1 MKVLFSILFLLIPS
15 CGENS
20 ISEKEKWKVSQT
32 ISDILLVQQIY
43 KFDSIRSN
51 YAIDSIIKN
60 NGYKN
65 RIEFNLQLENLS
77 KNSNSLREMFDSSN
91 RLIDKVKKVI
101 LNLIF
106 IFYNY
111 PPASFEFEFNLFK
124 LHIVTL

>member
-65 RIEFNLQLENLS
+65 RIAFNLQLENLS

-91 RLIDKVKKVI
+91 RLIDKVKK
-101 LNLIF
+101 
-106 IFYNY
+106 
-111 PPASFEFEFNLFK
+111 
-124 LHIVTL
+124 